1 MPVSGPIVIFG
12 DKLHY
17 GPLLDRLLTLLRP
30 GGVLITDN
38 VLWDCEVVPALVTR
52 PWRLPAATAG
62 LRLVTSFLPIRD
74 GLARSVK
81 RR

>member
-1 MPVSGPIVIFG
+1 MPVSGPIVIVG

-38 VLWDCEVVPALVTR
+38 VLWDCEVVPTLVTPPR
-52 PWRLPAATAG
+52 RSPDETVAIAPCNRRLAARHELPAD
-62 LRLVTSFLPIRD
+62 P
-74 GLARSVK
+74 
-81 RR
+81 